1 MSNVQEISSEV
12 IDKVRCALEA
22 FASAKRTPAFSDI
35 EEAVCV
41 KFRQDQWH
49 QVLDPIYEELRAAG
63 EPDLTTIIVYG
74 SGEKKGYPAY
84 FSDGSRARSRHFNP
98 NNLAQLSRWTEE
110 VKRVFTKY
118 SKP

>member
-35 EEAVCV
+35 EAAVCV

-63 EPDLTTIIVYG
+63 EPDLPQSLYMEAARRRDIRPTSVTVVRR
-74 SGEKKGYPAY
+74 
-84 FSDGSRARSRHFNP
+84 DRAISIRITW
-98 NNLAQLSRWTEE
+98 LS
-110 VKRVFTKY
+110 
-118 SKP
+118 

>member
-1 MSNVQEISSEV
+1 MSNVQGLSSEV

-22 FASAKRTPAFSDI
+22 FASAKKTPTFSDI
-35 EEAVCV
+35 EAAVSV

-49 QVLDPIYEELRAAG
+49 QVLDPIYEELRSVG
-63 EPDLTTIIVYG
+63 EPDLTAIIVYG
-74 SGEKKGYPAY
+74 NGEKKGYPAY
-84 FSDGSRARSRHFNP
+84 FSDGSKARSRHFNP
-98 NNLAQLSRWTEE
+98 DNLAQLSRWTQE

>member
-22 FASAKRTPAFSDI
+22 FASAKMTPAFSDI
-35 EEAVCV
+35 EAAVSV

-84 FSDGSRARSRHFNP
+84 FSDGSKARSRYFNP
-98 NNLAQLSRWTEE
+98 NNLTQLSRWTEE